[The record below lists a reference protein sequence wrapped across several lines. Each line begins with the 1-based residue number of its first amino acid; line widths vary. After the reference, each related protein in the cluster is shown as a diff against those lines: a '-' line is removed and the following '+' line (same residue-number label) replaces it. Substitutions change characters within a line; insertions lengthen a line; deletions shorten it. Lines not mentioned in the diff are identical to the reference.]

1 MARFDFQRF
10 LAETGVSLTRLASHL
25 RVAPS
30 YLQAAAAGQ
39 GKLTGRDQEACRRLW
54 RRLTK
59 AVQLPLP
66 FAESPH
72 TFTRQHARQAA
83 RDRVLAAARPS
94 RRKFPAA
101 AGSAQSAML

>member
-1 MARFDFQRF
+1 MAGFDFQRF
-10 LAETGVSLTRLASHL
+10 LAETGVSLTRLASYL

-39 GKLTGRDQEACRRLW
+39 GKLTGRDQTACRVLW

-66 FAESPH
+66 FAEPAH
-72 TFTRQHARQAA
+72 TFTREHARRMARARAIQAQPRRTPA
-83 RDRVLAAARPS
+83 RGAAARS
-94 RRKFPAA
+94 
-101 AGSAQSAML
+101 QDAML